1 MRDLHF
7 ISPLILLLVLSWT
20 TTGVLAVDAAGKV
33 VFATGEVSAIGADG
47 RARYLIKGDQ
57 VFAAETVVTGEG
69 KLQIQFSDGGYASL
83 KAHTEYRLSEYVYR
97 GAADGRERS
106 FFDLIKGS
114 VRFVTGVIGKANRK
128 NFRIGTKTATIG
140 IRGSSGLVVS
150 CVAGGC
156 SGKADGTYL
165 TTYNGILTIR
175 SGAFSTDVFP
185 QETYFCDGASCVQ
198 INGDGAQTP
207 AAEVLPDLDQGYR
220 QGDQQIIEPGGHTHE
235 HVTPDAGSPGYP

>member
-1 MRDLHF
+1 MYDLRF
-7 ISPLILLLVLSWT
+7 ISPLMLLLVLTGT
-20 TTGVLAVDAAGKV
+20 TTGVLAADAAGKV

-47 RARYLIKGDQ
+47 LSRYLIKGDQ

-97 GAADGRERS
+97 GAADGRERG

-114 VRFVTGVIGKANRK
+114 VRFVTGAIGKANRK

-165 TTYNGILTIR
+165 TTYDGVLTIE
-175 SGAFSTDVFP
+175 SGSFSGDVFP
-185 QETYFCDGASCVQ
+185 QETFFCDGVSCVKVE
-198 INGDGAQTP
+198 AQGP
-207 AAEVLPDLDQGYR
+207 LDTVGPIIPELDPPYR
-220 QGDQQIIEPGGHTHE
+220 QGDQIIAPGGHSRE
-235 HVTPDAGSPGYP
+235 HVTPNAGSPGYP